1 MKSIFVLIDI
11 ALYSS
16 LPKIAY
22 KARLGLWQKITVLSE
37 VFFLSRCGLSGL
49 VWPDLAKFN
58 HFGNVLKLFGT
69 LWRVYLVFC

>member
-16 LPKIAY
+16 LPEIAY

-37 VFFLSRCGLSGL
+37 AFFLSRYGLSGL
-49 VWPDLAKFN
+49 QLRLTCLPKKNPSFFSLCMIS
-58 HFGNVLKLFGT
+58 L
-69 LWRVYLVFC
+69 